1 MECRQSR
8 EDFDTRRYRDDHC
21 GGREI
26 RARIDVYP
34 YRKYMMRSD
43 DEAEESNRAHRIDHP
58 D

>member
-26 RARIDVYP
+26 RSRIDVYP
-34 YRKYMMRSD
+34 YRKYMMRPD

-58 D
+58 